1 MKKFFSLTILTF
13 SMSTFAAPE
22 VATQQDLRNYSILH
36 GVSTTEA
43 NNAIFLEA
51 NRDSALD
58 ALEKEFKGR
67 ISGIYVENSP
77 TYKIVVRVK
86 GHGVNQKRNVAVGN
100 AVTKS
105 SIPIEVQYGAT
116 ETREVAKGQLKKAE
130 KSAKNYF
137 NKIQTVSYN
146 EKTGSII
153 VSVNAKENAENLRKA
168 DQLKSS
174 WNNPNLP
181 LEVKFVNWSIKP
193 LVDAHGGSFVVDKS
207 QAPTYYDCTT
217 AFGIKNSAGTKFMS
231 TAAHC
236 PNNFEDKQNGTKYTF
251 VGEIPYSQSNDFQ
264 WNSTVANI
272 TNKFYVG
279 PGTTRTLTG
288 RRTSAATKIGDT
300 VCHYGVA
307 TGYSCGTVSAVGTSV
322 GDANYPGTFWVQ
334 VDTNTCAGSDSGGPV
349 VTALTIASGILSLGA
364 IDTVTGACH
373 GYFYLPTDKIYE
385 NGFSFVY

>member
-13 SMSTFAAPE
+13 SMSTFAASE

-322 GDANYPGTFWVQ
+322 GDANYPGAFWVQ